1 MHRVKLIDVIC
12 SDIIDNFEVN
22 GLRVAIWSLVAA
34 LHHYFRYAEEYT
46 GEDERERLLLNEQI
60 QNNRQ
65 DAFWNLER
73 FARNV
78 EMHCSSKV
86 LTTQLHT
93 LLCRLPDQEKNIRM
107 RGGNGRDVYRT
118 GGMQS
123 YK

>member
-1 MHRVKLIDVIC
+1 MIC

-34 LHHYFRYAEEYT
+34 MHHYFCYAEEYI

-65 DAFWNLER
+65 DAFWNLKR
-73 FARNV
+73 FARNA

-93 LLCRLPDQEKNIRM
+93 LLCRLPSQEKAQGCVAEMGEIFM
-107 RGGNGRDVYRT
+107 ERGVCKY
-118 GGMQS
+118 MLS
-123 YK
+123 YKMFT